1 MKYLLINTVAGYGST
16 GRIAADKCRELT
28 AQGHT
33 CVLAY
38 GRMKTGCDDV
48 QTVKIGSDFDIKC
61 HALESRLLDN
71 SGFGSRRATLTFLK
85 WVREYDPDVI
95 WLHNV
100 HGYYIHIGELF
111 RYLRTCEKKIIW
123 TLHDCWAFTGHC
135 AYFDYVQCEKW
146 QSGCHDCPQKHTYP
160 ESILLDSSRKNY
172 ERKRQLFTGIPNLT
186 LTVPSHW
193 LEGRVKRS
201 FLKDYPVEV
210 IYNQVDSTIF
220 QPAPGDFRRRHGLDN
235 KIIVLGVAS
244 VWEERKGLKDFLALS
259 ELLDDRFQIVLI
271 GLSQKQHASLP
282 GKILGLPRTD
292 NLTQLVQAYSEADVF
307 VCPSTEE
314 TFGMTVLEACCCG
327 TKAVVYQD
335 TACEEVAAQFGG
347 IAVKRGPEHLRDA
360 IMKLAGEETK

>member
-1 MKYLLINTVAGYGST
+1 MKYLFINVVAGYGST
-16 GRIAADKCRELT
+16 GRIAADKCRELN

-38 GRMKTGCDDV
+38 GRMKTGCEDIR
-48 QTVKIGSDFDIKC
+48 TVRIGSDFNVKL
-61 HALESRLLDN
+61 HALESRMLDN
-71 SGFGSRRATLTFLK
+71 CGFGSKRVTAAFLE

-111 RYLRTCEKKIIW
+111 GYLRTCGKKILW

-146 QSGCHDCPQKHTYP
+146 QTGCRDCPQKHTYP
-160 ESILLDSSRKNY
+160 ESVLLDNSRGNY
-172 ERKRQLFTGIPNLT
+172 ERKRALFTGIPNLT

-193 LEGRVKRS
+193 LESRVKRS

-210 IYNQVDSTIF
+210 VYNQVDEGIF
-220 QPAPGDFRRRHGLDN
+220 QPIPGDFRKKYGLEE
-235 KIIVLGVAS
+235 KFVVLGVAS

-259 ELLDDRFQIVLI
+259 KLLDDRFRIVLI
-271 GLSQKQHASLP
+271 GLNPKQLADLP
-282 GKILGLPRTD
+282 GEILGLPRTD
-292 NLTQLVQAYSEADVF
+292 NVGELVHAYSAADVF

-335 TACEEVAAQFGG
+335 TACEEVAKKFGG
-347 IAVKRGPEHLRDA
+347 IAVKRGAAHLRDA

>member
-1 MKYLLINTVAGYGST
+1 MKYLFINVVAGYGST
-16 GRIAADKCRELT
+16 GRLAADKCRELT

-38 GRMKTGCDDV
+38 GREKANCDDLT
-48 QTVKIGSDFDIKC
+48 TVRIGSDREVQL

-71 SGFGSRRATLTFLK
+71 SGFGSRSATRRFLS

-111 RYLRTCEKKIIW
+111 AYLRTCGKKIIW

-146 QSGCHDCPQKHTYP
+146 HDGCHDCPQKGAYP
-160 ESILLDSSRKNY
+160 ASLFRDNSRKNY
-172 ERKRQLFTGIPNLT
+172 GRKRALFTGIPNLT

-193 LEGRVKRS
+193 LERRVKQS
-201 FLKDYPVEV
+201 FLREYPVEV
-210 IYNQVDSTIF
+210 VYNQVDRSIF
-220 QPAPGDFRRRHGLDN
+220 KPTPSDFRERHGLAG

-259 ELLDDRFQIVLI
+259 KLLDDRYKIVLI
-271 GLSQKQHASLP
+271 GLNQKQIAELP
-282 GKILGLPRTD
+282 PEILGLPRTD
-292 NLTQLVQAYSEADVF
+292 NTRQLVEAYSAADVF

-327 TKAVVYQD
+327 TSPVVYRD
-335 TACEEVAAQFGG
+335 TACEEVVTEFGG
-347 IAVKRGPEHLRDA
+347 IAVPRGAEHLRDA
-360 IMKLAGEETK
+360 IGKLTGEETQ